1 MAKFFQN
8 FKILSRKI
16 IEHLLLSSQ
25 LPGGLLYVN
34 FMNQP
39 QNVDFGRDIPGLFCR
54 FQKRS
59 KMTKSAKKLQKW
71 LFSADLS
78 VLSKNFSKNLPTD
91 QFSSHSDQK
100 KSLFGK
106 IENFLDFTVENGPN
120 PKSGPFWPNLVKKTW
135 SNGLFICEKLFS
147 TGFRLLGIFGRKPY
161 PNSEKN

>member
-8 FKILSRKI
+8 FKIFSRKI
-16 IEHLLLSSQ
+16 FKHLQLSSQ

-71 LFSADLS
+71 LFSANLS
-78 VLSKNFSKNLPTD
+78 VLSKNFSVRLPKN
-91 QFSSHSDQK
+91 QFASHSDQK
-100 KSLFGK
+100 KLLFGN

-120 PKSGPFWPNLVKKTW
+120 PKSGPLCPNLTQ
-135 SNGLFICEKLFS
+135 
-147 TGFRLLGIFGRKPY
+147 
-161 PNSEKN
+161 